1 MCELRRLEMM
11 ISRLLVKKL
20 VMDVFGTLVME
31 TMVIMVGDLLDL
43 TLKVPQ
49 LPQISMLE
57 VSMQLHCDVS

>member
-1 MCELRRLEMM
+1 MG
-11 ISRLLVKKL
+11 
-20 VMDVFGTLVME
+20 VFGTLVME